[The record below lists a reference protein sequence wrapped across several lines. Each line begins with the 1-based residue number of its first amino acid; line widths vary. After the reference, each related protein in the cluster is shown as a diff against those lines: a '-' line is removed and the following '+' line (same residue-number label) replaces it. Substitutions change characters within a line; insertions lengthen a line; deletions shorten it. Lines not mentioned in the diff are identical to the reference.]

1 MVREDTIPTRETTLR
16 RRRKLMERKLAG
28 RQRMSSRESTIDRE
42 STIGSGRKM
51 RNWAQRSVSGV
62 GRRLSE
68 RLKGRKGDRAGC
80 IEKRE
85 QHGGWGWG
93 NREMGLIKMH
103 REGYSYR
110 VEAREWG
117 EIQEE
122 DEHREWKGLKRK
134 ITEVSREPKTGMG
147 GERGQTM
154 RE

>member
-16 RRRKLMERKLAG
+16 RRRKLMEPKLAG
-28 RQRMSSRESTIDRE
+28 RQRMSSRE

-68 RLKGRKGDRAGC
+68 RLKDRKGDRAGC

-117 EIQEE
+117 EIREE
-122 DEHREWKGLKRK
+122 DEHRGWKGLKRK

-154 RE
+154 RG